1 MVAIVDGC
9 DGKMR
14 VERADEGADGF
25 VRRGQGVA
33 AGAEEEETDR
43 HMRSHMVA
51 VGNLAG
57 RMRWCACELFK
68 RHHYVHFEVTRR
80 VSRAYL
86 GRNSPVQTP
95 EYPQGVQVS
104 SARHHNGQ
112 RQRGHVDAHADN
124 LAILLLL
131 RWRVMSVVAKGSP
144 QARPKPYRSHEGL
157 CPLDEVQQPVR
168 QHSASL
174 LVRTAGETQPERHA
188 RAGHHARLGLSHG
201 IRLTASRP
209 AMALPSTS
217 TGAITMRHVDRNS

>member
-1 MVAIVDGC
+1 MVTGGEHLEGEVAGLVRVDITRHKAAGFNGEYVEMSQCLFVAVGRWHKLVSNAPAKRVTDSRRGGCGQYLHVVAIVDGC
-9 DGKMR
+9 DGEVR

-43 HMRSHMVA
+43 HVRSHMVA

-57 RMRWCACELFK
+57 RARWCECVLFK

-112 RQRGHVDAHADN
+112 RQRGHVDAHTDN

-131 RWRVMSVVAKGSP
+131 R
-144 QARPKPYRSHEGL
+144 
-157 CPLDEVQQPVR
+157 
-168 QHSASL
+168 
-174 LVRTAGETQPERHA
+174 
-188 RAGHHARLGLSHG
+188 
-201 IRLTASRP
+201 
-209 AMALPSTS
+209 
-217 TGAITMRHVDRNS
+217 